1 MNREKIIIAFIS
13 IFCMLVIASP
23 ILENWK
29 DEPKDDFP
37 LSYYPL
43 FIQNRGEETIVAY
56 LYGGDK
62 DKNYYTIPNNYVIPG
77 SAFNSARMQ
86 IARIIINNQS
96 LELCEFTAKVLRI
109 IEEEPFNKITHLGV
123 VSSRVNITEFM
134 NSGGNNFR
142 PKEFLVHAKCRVR

>member
-43 FIQNRGEETIVAY
+43 FLKKRGEKTVVSY
-56 LYGGDK
+56 LYGADK
-62 DKNYYTIPNNYVIPG
+62 DKNYYTIPNYYVIPG
-77 SAFNSARMQ
+77 VGFNSARKQ
-86 IARIIINNQS
+86 ISRIIINNQA

-109 IEEEPFNKITHLGV
+109 IDEEPFNKISHLAV
-123 VSSRVNITEFM
+123 VSSRVNIEDFM
-134 NSGGNNFR
+134 NKEGNNFR
-142 PKEFLVHAKCRVR
+142 PKENRLHAECRVR

>member
-1 MNREKIIIAFIS
+1 MNREKIIIASIS

-23 ILENWK
+23 IIENWK
-29 DEPKDDFP
+29 DEPIDDFP

-43 FIQNRGEETIVAY
+43 FLKNRGEETIVTY

-62 DKNYYTIPNNYVIPG
+62 DKNYYTIPNYYVIPG
-77 SAFNSARMQ
+77 SGFNDARKQ
-86 IARIIINNQS
+86 ISRIIMYNQS
-96 LELCEFTAKVLRI
+96 LELCESTAKVLRI

-134 NSGGNNFR
+134 NSEGNNFR
-142 PKEFLVHAKCRVR
+142 PKEYLVHAKCRVR